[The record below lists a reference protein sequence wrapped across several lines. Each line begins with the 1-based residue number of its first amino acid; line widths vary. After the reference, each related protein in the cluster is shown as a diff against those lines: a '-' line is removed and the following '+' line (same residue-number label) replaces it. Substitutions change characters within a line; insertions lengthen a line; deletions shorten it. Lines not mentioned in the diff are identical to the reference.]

1 MNIIDLENQTSLAVD
16 IDGLEKIA
24 QSLTTK
30 EIELIITDNETIQE
44 LNQEYRDKDKPTDVL
59 SFPMDAPFTEQSIFG
74 MPLGSIIISAD
85 FVKQKADE
93 FGHTVQDELSLLFIH
108 GLLHL
113 LGFDH
118 EVDEGEMRARE
129 KEIIE
134 AFDLPSSLIVRTIES
149 SDSN

>member
-1 MNIIDLENQTSLAVD
+1 MKIIDLENQTSLPVD
-16 IDGLEKIA
+16 IDELEKIA

-30 EIELIITDNETIQE
+30 EIELIITDNKTIQE
-44 LNQEYRDKDKPTDVL
+44 LNQEYREKDKPTDVL

-74 MPLGSIIISAD
+74 MPLGSIVISAD

-93 FGHTVQDELSLLFIH
+93 FGHNMQNELSLLFIH

-118 EVDEGEMRARE
+118 ETDDGEMRTRE
-129 KEIIE
+129 KELIN
-134 AFDLPSSLIVRTIES
+134 AFSLPSSLIVRTNEPS
-149 SDSN
+149 

>member
-1 MNIIDLENQTSLAVD
+1 MLIDLENETTLQFDLNA
-16 IDGLEKIA
+16 LEEIA
-24 QSLTTK
+24 SSLTTK
-30 EIELIITDNETIQE
+30 EIELIITDNESIQE
-44 LNQEYRDKDKPTDVL
+44 LNQEHREMNKPTDVL

-74 MPLGSIIISAD
+74 MPLGSIVISAD
-85 FVKQKADE
+85 LVKEKANE

-118 EVDEGEMRARE
+118 ETDDGEMRARE
-129 KEIIE
+129 REIIK
-134 AFDLPSSLIVRTIES
+134 AFDLPSSLIVRTTES

>member
-1 MNIIDLENQTSLAVD
+1 MNIIDLENQTSLPID
-16 IDGLEKIA
+16 IDDLEKIA
-24 QSLTTK
+24 QSLTGK

-44 LNQEYRDKDKPTDVL
+44 LNQEYREKNKPTDVL

-74 MPLGSIIISAD
+74 MPLGSIVISAD
-85 FVKQKADE
+85 LVKEKADE
-93 FGHTVQDELSLLFIH
+93 FGHTIQDELSLLFIH

-118 EVDEGEMRARE
+118 ETDDGEMRMRE

-134 AFDLPSSLIVRTIES
+134 AFELPSSLIVRTTES
-149 SDSN
+149 SNSN

>member
-1 MNIIDLENQTSLAVD
+1 MLIDLENETTLQFDLNA
-16 IDGLEKIA
+16 LEEIA
-24 QSLTTK
+24 SSLTTK
-30 EIELIITDNETIQE
+30 EIELIITDNESIQE
-44 LNQEYRDKDKPTDVL
+44 LNQEHREMNKPTDVL

-74 MPLGSIIISAD
+74 MPLGSIVISAD
-85 FVKQKADE
+85 LVKEKANE

-118 EVDEGEMRARE
+118 ETDDGEMRARE

-134 AFDLPSSLIVRTIES
+134 AFDLPSSLIVRTTES